1 LKSALKEIW
10 ANDKY
15 AEMSLIMCQKMTLE
29 QLKEFKA
36 LTNSG
41 TDANV
46 IGAFFSKQYCEELNR
61 EN

>member
-15 AEMSLIMCQKMTLE
+15 AEMSLNMCQMMTLE
-29 QLKEFKA
+29 QLKEFKT

-46 IGAFFSKQYCEELNR
+46 IGAFFSK
-61 EN
+61 